1 MDKST
6 TGFCSLDPLII
17 IIILVI
23 TFSSEDLSVD
33 DILTHVKYR
42 AIFILNSLISID
54 KMKYLLLSVID
65 KCIWL
70 YLRFHYEILMT
81 IILRSFQHIVA
92 YSASFSSPFY

>member
-1 MDKST
+1 MDNST
-6 TGFCSLDPLII
+6 TGFCSVDPLI

-23 TFSSEDLSVD
+23 TFSSEDLAVD
-33 DILTHVKYR
+33 DLLTHVKYR
-42 AIFILNSLISID
+42 AIFILNSLISIV

-81 IILRSFQHIVA
+81 IILWSFQHIVA